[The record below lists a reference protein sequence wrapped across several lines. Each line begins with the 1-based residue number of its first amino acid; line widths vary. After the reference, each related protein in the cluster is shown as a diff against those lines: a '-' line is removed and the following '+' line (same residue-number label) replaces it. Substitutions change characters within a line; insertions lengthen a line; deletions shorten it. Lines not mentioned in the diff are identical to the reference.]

1 MGTDPPAAGST
12 SRPLCPKLWALRSST
27 RNRIKGFTPL
37 GNLVCVKR
45 ETSVLNV
52 RSGRQEKT
60 LSPGQHPLWGGW
72 RGRGDTDLTLTLSV
86 RQRSSSQSSL
96 LQVQKPK
103 GLDPELIYP
112 PSLPQAPEDPKSLVG
127 TEQGSVLPSVT
138 IRGILSPVPGGSP
151 DISFGSQ
158 AAQSL
163 CELSESA
170 ITQRFEV
177 PC

>member
-1 MGTDPPAAGST
+1 MGTDPAAAGST

-37 GNLVCVKR
+37 GNLVCVRR
-45 ETSVLNV
+45 ETSALSV

-60 LSPGQHPLWGGW
+60 LWGGW

-127 TEQGSVLPSVT
+127 TEQGSVLPGVT